1 MTVFQNRSGYQLP
14 LSDHDAVAKLVAL
27 VGLSKRR
34 SKIDQSKV
42 NEPFTPVKS
51 YQ

>member
-1 MTVFQNRSGYQLP
+1 MTVFLSRPGYQLP

-34 SKIDQSKV
+34 SKIDQSV
-42 NEPFTPVKS
+42 NETFTPVKS